1 MDITAIQDCKGVI
14 NVALPDSGFL
24 CCGFYCLFFKYLHVE
39 VGNNR
44 GNWAP
49 HGWTLSLFVEPLYWK
64 YVDHNTKSRRSTIW
78 AGVNVVRSAR
88 LGSHSNF
95 RRAASK
101 APSMKTLL
109 NSDSTS
115 KDTMILWFWIF
126 SLLTVEEKWAE
137 LVTAKSEFLFRWNR
151 VSAKK
156 ADKLY
161 AKVVTQDAIG
171 LNGSLA
177 LWILGKP

>member
-1 MDITAIQDCKGVI
+1 
-14 NVALPDSGFL
+14 
-24 CCGFYCLFFKYLHVE
+24 
-39 VGNNR
+39 
-44 GNWAP
+44 
-49 HGWTLSLFVEPLYWK
+49 
-64 YVDHNTKSRRSTIW
+64 
-78 AGVNVVRSAR
+78 
-88 LGSHSNF
+88 
-95 RRAASK
+95 
-101 APSMKTLL
+101 MKTLL

-137 LVTAKSEFLFRWNR
+137 LVTAKSEFLFRGNR

-161 AKVVTQDAIG
+161 AKVFTQDAIG